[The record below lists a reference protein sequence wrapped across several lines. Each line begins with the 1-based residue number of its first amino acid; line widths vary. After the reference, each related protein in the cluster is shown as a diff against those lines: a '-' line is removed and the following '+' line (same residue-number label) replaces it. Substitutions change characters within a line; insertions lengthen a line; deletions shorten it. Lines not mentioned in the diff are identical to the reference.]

1 MKCKRCGKEFNT
13 MVAEYNVETYG
24 DTKVVACPHCGQ
36 AYRVYR
42 ITQIEI
48 KPCIAYTEKDDWGRK
63 IKHYKKPL
71 AE

>member
-1 MKCKRCGKEFNT
+1 MY
-13 MVAEYNVETYG
+13 AEYNVETYG
-24 DTKVVACPHCGQ
+24 DTKVIACPHCGQ

-42 ITQIEI
+42 IIQIKIE
-48 KPCIAYTEKDDWGRK
+48 PCIASTEEDDWGRK